1 MWRALAFGRTG
12 LSVCISMNLRSAS
25 EILKKC
31 VMFAEAVKMLS
42 KGALTYTAS
51 FDKIVFSNGAR
62 VMSLPGGNDGSS
74 VRGWTIRGALVLDEA
89 AFFPHL
95 ERLMAAVAPTLTTS
109 PDAELVISSTPS
121 GKNHPFYKMWCN
133 ALDSDDWFA
142 SLITIEDAIKQGLD
156 VDIEHLHQL
165 CPDPIVFDQ
174 EYRC

>member
-109 PDAELVISSTPS
+109 PDA
-121 GKNHPFYKMWCN
+121 
-133 ALDSDDWFA
+133 
-142 SLITIEDAIKQGLD
+142 
-156 VDIEHLHQL
+156 
-165 CPDPIVFDQ
+165 
-174 EYRC
+174 